1 MFLRTAE
8 KKREASRAKEG
19 KESEP
24 VTPVEPPKQSLPVP
38 EAPAIEAPTEQ
49 VSGGD
54 APTGEAVSAPSESD
68 VAAPAQP
75 ADEVNQ
81 CRDLFIRFI
90 S

>member
-8 KKREASRAKEG
+8 KKREAIRAKEG

-49 VSGGD
+49 VSGVD
-54 APTGEAVSAPSESD
+54 APTSEAVSAPSESA
-68 VAAPAQP
+68 VAAPPQP
-75 ADEVNQ
+75 ADEVNR
-81 CRDLFIRFI
+81 CRDLLVGFT